1 MKLDTLKEILHR
13 NGFEIKPISI
23 PDNADLS
30 EKLMCL
36 QDDLDEYANVANLRN
51 KLTKSLSRATRR
63 KEQYQERFDGREQKL
78 TFYAG
83 WDLGFFAG
91 KEDALTDALDE
102 LIFEKDVE

>member
-1 MKLDTLKEILHR
+1 MKVETLKEILCK
-13 NGFEIKPISI
+13 NGFEVRPISV
-23 PDNADLS
+23 PTDEDLS
-30 EKLMCL
+30 EKFMCL